1 MKANISSLLLRAA
14 KFVGACVL
22 ILAIGFVLSIMLNDV
37 YIDMK
42 HAVYDAWCG
51 R

>member
-1 MKANISSLLLRAA
+1 MKTSISSILFRTAGFLI
-14 KFVGACVL
+14 KGAV
-22 ILAIGFVLSIMLNDV
+22 IVTIGFFLTILLNDAYV
-37 YIDMK
+37 DMK